1 MHPIKVMEAIDQ
13 EEFQKEEDLFEH
25 QTDILIRQNLRE
37 KQYQQSLPY
46 MPPVINALGSMSPGS

>member
-37 KQYQQSLPY
+37 K
-46 MPPVINALGSMSPGS
+46 